1 MDQKPFSKKVRVLIF
16 YQDKKILDESFLK
29 GPIYF
34 GRGTEAEI
42 SLDYNFLSRKHG
54 RIIQEGPKF
63 YLEDLRS
70 RNGLQVANQWID
82 KIEITPPFSFHIDRL
97 RGEIFFEDIKE
108 IFEATQLGP
117 QDPVTQVPPLHPS
130 SNVMSN
136 VKNHVQRTTKSVVK
150 ESEPEQQLAKSPVAA
165 SRPSRPSPSASLS
178 PSPIHH
184 GELTEF
190 HPGVRVHGPKKL
202 EAVLLWQD
210 QVIEVKAFSEG
221 EKIYIG
227 PSLLANIPVPTL
239 KKGWALARVE
249 KNLAVCF
256 LPSEKEFRIGR
267 EGYYFSNE
275 ELVQSQYLQKKKKG
289 FSFRLSHLDVVE
301 IQLGSNLKLCLRWMP
316 RSSRLKQTHLM
327 EPDVVIKQ
335 SLFVSMILHGA
346 FSLLLMLTTPPAQNI
361 PKLKDVPERYARLL
375 VDPPSQNHIQDQD
388 IISPVSTTPATIAK
402 STWTPSTTLADMS
415 PVEEL
420 TSEELTA
427 LETEK
432 KVTHKTANATNVGP
446 KPKKNINKYPNQLP
460 PKKNKISLLP
470 MESKSENRSTSSVFV
485 MTNRKLAQDNSQYG
499 PRVKALGLSTMRQ
512 EGLGTQAVLTAV
524 NHHNDEFLDCYLK
537 NLRTHSQLF
546 GIMELEWEIS
556 ADGEVESIRIK
567 KSTLTNG
574 EPLAECIK
582 EVFMLMKFPKATNA
596 KGTQP
601 SMQLEFTK

>member
-63 YLEDLRS
+63 YLEDLKS
-70 RNGLQVANQWID
+70 RNGLQVANQWIE

-136 VKNHVQRTTKSVVK
+136 VKNHVQRTTKSIVK
-150 ESEPEQQLAKSPVAA
+150 EQLQKAEQKPEQGAVQELQPAKPSVTA
-165 SRPSRPSPSASLS
+165 SRPSRPSSQPVS
-178 PSPIHH
+178 SPIHH

-227 PSLLANIPVPTL
+227 PSLLAQIPVPTL

-267 EGYYFSNE
+267 EGYYFSSE

-316 RSSRLKQTHLM
+316 RSSRLKQSHLM

-361 PKLKDVPERYARLL
+361 PKLKNVPERYARLL
-375 VDPPSQNHIQDQD
+375 VDPPSQNHIEDQD
-388 IISPVSTTPATIAK
+388 IISPVTAAVEDFKKELVQIR
-402 STWTPSTTLADMS
+402 TLFPQHLQLLQS
-415 PVEEL
+415 P
-420 TSEELTA
+420 
-427 LETEK
+427 
-432 KVTHKTANATNVGP
+432 
-446 KPKKNINKYPNQLP
+446 
-460 PKKNKISLLP
+460 
-470 MESKSENRSTSSVFV
+470 
-485 MTNRKLAQDNSQYG
+485 
-499 PRVKALGLSTMRQ
+499 LGHLQR
-512 EGLGTQAVLTAV
+512 
-524 NHHNDEFLDCYLK
+524 
-537 NLRTHSQLF
+537 R
-546 GIMELEWEIS
+546 
-556 ADGEVESIRIK
+556 
-567 KSTLTNG
+567 
-574 EPLAECIK
+574 
-582 EVFMLMKFPKATNA
+582 
-596 KGTQP
+596 
-601 SMQLEFTK
+601 